1 MNMIKRIVAMTFIA
15 VLLSFSFVGTLG
27 YEASAN
33 TGTGKSTVVGTQ
45 GTGEVDTTGE
55 KLTVN
60 LSTSDGAKYSKVVE
74 GAGKTGRYDMV
85 LSPDAPAGLT
95 AKPLVEYTST
105 GSATI
110 NIDAFKYS
118 TDSSRRMALQNY
130 VEDLQSSGMSEQGQQ
145 AIINSMQDGNSQIK
159 AQLIPI
165 LMSSTSADIY
175 TAMKWA
181 EPFMPIVRILLG
193 FGAIIVTILL
203 VLSTVFDLVFIGL
216 PLARESVMN
225 NDNGKGKPSF
235 ISADAYS
242 VIKETE
248 SSTDSSGGYKN
259 AYIVYFKRRAITYVI
274 LSVCL
279 LYLVAGEM
287 SVLISWLMGLAEG
300 IVSTGSGS

>member
-15 VLLSFSFVGTLG
+15 VLLSFSFAGTLG
-27 YEASAN
+27 YEASAS
-33 TGTGKSTVVGTQ
+33 TGTGKSTLVDKQ
-45 GTGEVDTTGE
+45 GEVDAGVDGTS
-55 KLTVN
+55 VSVS
-60 LSTSDGAKYSKVVE
+60 LSTSDGTKYSKIVQD
-74 GAGKTGRYDMV
+74 AAKTNRYDMV
-85 LSPDAPAGLT
+85 LAPDAPAGFN
-95 AKPLVEYTST
+95 AKPLVDYTST
-105 GSATI
+105 GTAVI
-110 NIDAFKYS
+110 NIDSFKYS

-130 VEDLQSSGMSEQGQQ
+130 VEDLQASGMSEQGQQ

>member
-15 VLLSFSFVGTLG
+15 VLLSFSFAGTLG

-45 GTGEVDTTGE
+45 GTGEVDATGE
-55 KLTVN
+55 KLAVS
-60 LSTSDGAKYSKVVE
+60 LSTSDGVKYNKVVQE
-74 GAGKTGRYDMV
+74 AGKTKRYDMV

-95 AKPLVEYTST
+95 AKPLVNYDAT
-105 GSATI
+105 GSAEI

-300 IVSTGSGS
+300 IVSTGSGN